1 MNHIQIVGCHEF
13 CQLVPHCCLHL
24 RDGCPSQLSNSQ
36 ENHAIFQYGFL
47 QHIFRVPIRNRVHC
61 EGVGQRSRFQSLPR
75 FARSRSV
82 CTTTLRELRVR
93 VHCWIPVLEVEH
105 GLVLRL
111 SSRLMGG
118 AAGSTLL
125 EPPPLPAQLCNTSC
139 FPMQK
144 SLPSPNGPPNG
155 LHYDPLAG
163 TNLGCSWS
171 PRPCGALG
179 NAKGARS
186 SARSPFLRASCNF
199 LGPLPTLEPP
209 LEPRSNEL
217 FQR

>member
-47 QHIFRVPIRNRVHC
+47 QYIFRVPIRNRVHC

-93 VHCWIPVLEVEH
+93 VHCWTPVLEVEH

-111 SSRLMGG
+111 SSRLMGC

-125 EPPPLPAQLCNTSC
+125 EPPPFQHNCVTHPTFPCKSRCLHPMDPQMACTMTLLLVQILGVRGHCVLAEHLGTQKVLEVVLDPPSC
-139 FPMQK
+139 
-144 SLPSPNGPPNG
+144 G
-155 LHYDPLAG
+155 LLA
-163 TNLGCSWS
+163 T
-171 PRPCGALG
+171 
-179 NAKGARS
+179 
-186 SARSPFLRASCNF
+186 F
-199 LGPLPTLEPP
+199 
-209 LEPRSNEL
+209 
-217 FQR
+217 